1 MRFPHGFRVKVLDS
15 LHEGGWLSPRA
26 LLLVQEAKAA
36 AFAGPQGEGRERR
49 AYDDTV
55 RVFLWARIREKT
67 A

>member
-1 MRFPHGFRVKVLDS
+1 VRFPHGFRVKVLDS

-26 LLLVQEAKAA
+26 A

-55 RVFLWARIREKT
+55 LVFLWARIREKT